1 MPAPITSAFRRL
13 LETVR
18 GFSIGQRT
26 IAIIGIAVLVL
37 GVSALA
43 TWALKPQYTPLF
55 SGVNGSDANAIVEQL
70 RSDNVPY
77 QLADGGATIL
87 VPQESVYDE
96 RLKAAA
102 AGLPS
107 SSSGGYSLLDKMGVT
122 SSEFQQSVTYKRAIE
137 GELASTIG
145 ALTGVETASVHL
157 AIPKD
162 TVFVAEKAD
171 PTASVFVETQAGV
184 TLTTDQVQAI
194 VHLTSASVEGM
205 KPEDVAVIDSKGT
218 VLSAVGVG
226 ATGNANQRASD
237 YETSVQ
243 AAVQSMLDRVVGP
256 GNASVVVAADMSYE
270 SAERTEETFSN
281 PKDTPPLS
289 ESSTSET
296 YQGTGG
302 GAAGVLGPD
311 NVAVPSGAG
320 GNGSYSSEQATKNN
334 AVNKVTETRTIPAG
348 AITRQTVSV
357 AVNAAAAENVN
368 VSSLSDLVASAAGID
383 RERGDDVTVKVVD
396 FNNVG
401 AGDAKKALAA
411 AEAEAAAERTNDLI
425 RTGIITLGIALPL
438 VLALVFYA
446 RHSKRRR
453 REVLADWE
461 ASKEQA
467 ELEPTDAP
475 GLLEASALPPL
486 LDATSDAGVADA
498 NRARTDIANLAGS
511 DPAATANLLRGL
523 LDDKV
528 GV

>member
-13 LETVR
+13 VETVR
-18 GFSIGQRT
+18 GFSVAQRT

-37 GVSALA
+37 GVSAFA
-43 TWALKPQYTPLF
+43 TWALKPQYSPLF

-87 VPQESVYDE
+87 VPQEHVYDE

-107 SSSGGYSLLDKMGVT
+107 SNTGGYSLLDKMGVT

-137 GELASTIG
+137 GELAHTIG
-145 ALTGVETASVHL
+145 ALKGVKGASVHL

-162 TVFVAEKAD
+162 TVFVAQKAD

-205 KPEDVAVIDSKGT
+205 KPEDVAVIDAKGT

-226 ATGNANQRASD
+226 ATGGADQQASD
-237 YETSVQ
+237 YESRVQ
-243 AAVQSMLDRVVGP
+243 ASVQSMLDRVVGP
-256 GNASVVVAADMSYE
+256 GNASVIVAADMSYE
-270 SAERTEETFSN
+270 SAQRTEETFST
-281 PKDTPPLS
+281 PEDTPPLS
-289 ESSTSET
+289 ETSTTET
-296 YQGTGG
+296 YQGSGG

-311 NVAVPSGAG
+311 NIAVPGGAG
-320 GNGSYSSEQATKNN
+320 GNGNYSSEQSTKNN

-357 AVNAAAAENVN
+357 AVDAKAAENVN
-368 VSSLSDLVASAAGID
+368 ASSLSDLVASAAGID
-383 RERGDDVTVKVVD
+383 RDRGDEVTVKIVD
-396 FNNVG
+396 FNNAG
-401 AGDAKKALAA
+401 AGDARKALDA
-411 AEAEAAAERTNDLI
+411 AEADAAAERVNDLV
-425 RTGIITLGIALPL
+425 RTGIITLGIAVPL
-438 VLALVFYA
+438 VLALILYA
-446 RHSKRRR
+446 RYSKRRR

-461 ASKEQA
+461 AGKEQDA
-467 ELEPTDAP
+467 LEAAAAP
-475 GLLEASALPPL
+475 GLLEASAALPPL
-486 LDATSDAGVADA
+486 LDPGAEPGEVDRK
-498 NRARTDIANLAGS
+498 RADIANLAGS

-523 LDDKV
+523 LDEKA